1 MIYVIKFTG
10 EIKGSKYIL
19 PTKVIAL
26 KDHNNGVNIV
36 DEEKRD
42 EKK

>member
-1 MIYVIKFTG
+1 MIYILKFTG

-36 DEEKRD
+36 DEERD

>member
-1 MIYVIKFTG
+1 MIYILKLTG

-19 PTKVIAL
+19 PGKVL
-26 KDHNNGVNIV
+26 SVKDHNNGVNIV

>member
-1 MIYVIKFTG
+1 MIYILKFTG

-19 PTKVIAL
+19 PRKVL
-26 KDHNNGVNIV
+26 SVKDHNNGVNII
-36 DEEKRD
+36 DEERD